1 MQNDLKKF
9 NEKVQMLN
17 DKYSQYYDE
26 EKGVMFYLNTIQ
38 LLTRVDYL
46 ELSKEEFA
54 KAKFE
59 MKIDKDLEYNIIKI
73 KRPVPKNVI
82 TKKEEDKY
90 TIVESEV
97 AVRQVWNVTNS
108 LGFKKSFTNKE
119 EALEFAESIN
129 DEVMKK
135 IK

>member
-1 MQNDLKKF
+1 MQNDLKEF
-9 NEKVQMLN
+9 NEKVQIL
-17 DKYSQYYDE
+17 DEKYSTYLDK

-46 ELSKEEFA
+46 ELSKEEFV

-59 MKIDKDLEYNIIKI
+59 MKIDKDLEYNIINV
-73 KRPVPKNVI
+73 KRPVPKNII

-97 AVRQVWNVTNS
+97 AVRQVWNVTNA
-108 LGFKKSFTNKE
+108 LGFKKSFTNKD

-129 DEVMKK
+129 KEVMEK